1 MSKKVHELAAEFP
14 DDLEILRHLKATRG
28 HFAVLADR
36 YDEVNGAIQRIESE
50 LEAAS
55 DARLEDL
62 RKERLCLLDQ
72 IGRMFRDA
80 GAVGARSGFA

>member
-14 DDLEILRHLKATRG
+14 EDIEILRHLKATRG

-72 IGRMFRDA
+72 IGRMIRDA
-80 GAVGARSGFA
+80 GAVGA

>member
-14 DDLEILRHLKATRG
+14 EDIEILRHLKATRG

-72 IGRMFRDA
+72 IGRMIRDA

>member
-1 MSKKVHELAAEFP
+1 MSHKAHELAAEFP
-14 DDLEILRHLKATRG
+14 EDLEVLHHLKATRG

-36 YDEVNGAIQRIESE
+36 YDEVNGAIHRIEAA

-62 RKERLCLLDQ
+62 KKERLCLLDQ
-72 IGRMFRDA
+72 LGRMIRDA
-80 GAVGARSGFA
+80 GAVGA